1 MTASV
6 LHLANKITSY
16 FVSCVYLMWRRGE
29 GKTEREGD
37 IRPCMDRGG
46 EPLCTV
52 FGEVIQ
58 HIFQISSPH
67 QSSWCACS
75 GAKTAFQPDNTQNRG
90 ACSTAWRAGGMRPHQ
105 RTNTHNSPL
114 HTPHHNPHTA
124 ILPARWHGG
133 PERDHGSS
141 QTNACMCRSAKEL
154 CLLPLFF
161 PGCECGVTSF
171 EV

>member
-1 MTASV
+1 
-6 LHLANKITSY
+6 
-16 FVSCVYLMWRRGE
+16 MWRCGE

-52 FGEVIQ
+52 FWEVIQ

-75 GAKTAFQPDNTQNRG
+75 GAKTAPQPYNNRNGG
-90 ACSTAWRAGGMRPHQ
+90 ACFTALRAGA
-105 RTNTHNSPL
+105 NTHNSPL
-114 HTPHHNPHTA
+114 HTPHHSQQPQPPYYTITYA
-124 ILPARWHGG
+124 MTWC

-141 QTNACMCRSAKEL
+141 QTNACMCS
-154 CLLPLFF
+154 CSSFF
-161 PGCECGVTSF
+161 PCCKCAVWKLAEFSVL
-171 EV
+171 